1 MTIPIN
7 LCITHIF
14 LFTYHL
20 MDISKLFK
28 DISSILSKG
37 INHFVQGYQPCVLI
51 SKPWL
56 GQFVNTNPHLAT
68 TYCKLWPNSLY
79 LCIPS
84 LWAYAPHHFVI
95 FKDISKFLRG
105 ACTYATLQQVLWHPH
120 LMLVFWCILW
130 PAYQLEQL
138 RWPGLLLQYFSD
150 ACEHMQAK
158 CCVTCCSFHMAYAFL
173 DLAPTRN

>member
-1 MTIPIN
+1 MTIPIY
-7 LCITHIF
+7 LYLTHIF

-20 MDISKLFK
+20 MGISKLFK

-37 INHFVQGYQPCVLI
+37 INHFVQGYQPCALI

-56 GQFVNTNPHLAT
+56 GQFVNTNLHLAT
-68 TYCKLWPNSLY
+68 IYCKLWPNSLY

-105 ACTYATLQQVLWHPH
+105 AGTLHSSCISSILPNEQGKGLFSPFLPTFCERTPSSWGQSLLLGTLGSSSHPK
-120 LMLVFWCILW
+120 L
-130 PAYQLEQL
+130 PE
-138 RWPGLLLQYFSD
+138 GLLQ
-150 ACEHMQAK
+150 
-158 CCVTCCSFHMAYAFL
+158 V
-173 DLAPTRN
+173 APPWQSGWRL